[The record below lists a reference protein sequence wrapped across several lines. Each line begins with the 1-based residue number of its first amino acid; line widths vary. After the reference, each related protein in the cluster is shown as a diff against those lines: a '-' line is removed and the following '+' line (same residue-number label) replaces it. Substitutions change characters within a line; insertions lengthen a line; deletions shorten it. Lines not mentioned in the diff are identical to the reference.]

1 MQIFQRSVVFFLSLF
16 FLAVGSQVS
25 AATPDPTEQL
35 KPVID
40 KVVTLLKDREFRQQ
54 PVVDQSEVIVELVS
68 ERFDFREMSKR
79 VMGKQWRGLNSEQKE
94 QFVALFT
101 KLLQYVYIR
110 QVDDY
115 IDKKIEFSGQRI
127 KRDRAEV
134 KSQLIDGNKTIPVSY
149 IMILRKGQWMT
160 YDIAVEG
167 VSLIMNYRKQIGTV
181 LRDEKFPGLITMLK
195 EKISKLESG
204 KEDA

>member
-1 MQIFQRSVVFFLSLF
+1 MQNMQRIFVFFLSFF
-16 FLAVGSQVS
+16 FLATVSQVS

-35 KPVID
+35 KPVVD
-40 KVVTLLKDREFRQQ
+40 KVVSLLKDSEFRQR
-54 PVVDQSEVIVELVS
+54 PVVEQSDVIVKLVS

-79 VMGKQWRGLNSEQKE
+79 VMGKQWRTLNAEQQD
-94 QFVALFT
+94 QFVTLFT

-115 IDKKIEFSGQRI
+115 IDKKIEFSDQRI

-134 KSQLIDGNKTIPVSY
+134 KSQLIDKDKSIPVSY
-149 IMILRKGQWMT
+149 IMILRKGQWMA

-181 LRDEKFPGLITMLK
+181 LRDEKFPGLINMLEK
-195 EKISKLESG
+195 KISKLEAG
-204 KEDA
+204 EEDA